1 MSDATLGAFAVVV
14 ATLLGLVVGSF
25 LNVVVARVPERRSLV
40 SPPSACPA
48 CGTPIKPYDNIP
60 VLSWIVLRGRCRAC
74 GEHISAQ
81 YPLVEATT
89 AVLYAAIV
97 WRFGAGWD
105 AAVAIM
111 LTSILIPLAIID
123 WQIFKLPNPITYF
136 GAVAL
141 LVLDTVAAAATG
153 EWHRLVDAVVSAVVL
168 AGFFY
173 VFAALFRLIRNK
185 TAFGMGDVKLCVSI
199 GLGLGWLGPRYVLV
213 AFYLSLFLGL
223 VFGVVIT
230 RAQRSGLQTKIPFG
244 VFLAAGSVLALFLT
258 PLLSD
263 WYFRAL

>member
-1 MSDATLGAFAVVV
+1 MSDAALQAFAVAV
-14 ATLLGLVVGSF
+14 AGVLGLVVGSF

-48 CGTPIKPYDNIP
+48 CSTPVKPYDNIP
-60 VLSWIVLRGRCRAC
+60 VLSWLLLRGRCRAC
-74 GEHISAQ
+74 GGPISAQ
-81 YPLVEATT
+81 YPLVEAATG
-89 AVLYAAIV
+89 VLYALIV
-97 WRFGAGWD
+97 WRFGPGWD
-105 AAVAIM
+105 AAVAIL
-111 LTSILIPLAIID
+111 LTSVLIPLAVID
-123 WQIFKLPNPITYF
+123 RQIFKLPNPITYF

-141 LVLDTVAAAATG
+141 MVLDTAAAAATG
-153 EWHRLVDAVVSAVVL
+153 QWNRLLDAVVAAVVL
-168 AGFFY
+168 AGFFWL
-173 VFAALFRLIRNK
+173 FAFLFELIRGK

-223 VFGVVIT
+223 VLGIVIT

-244 VFLAAGSVLALFLT
+244 VFLAAGSILAIFLT
-258 PLLSD
+258 PALSD

>member
-1 MSDATLGAFAVVV
+1 MSDATLGVFAVVV

-40 SPPSACPA
+40 TPPSACPA
-48 CGTPIKPYDNIP
+48 CGTPIKPYDNVP

-74 GEHISAQ
+74 GEPISAQ

-89 AVLYAAIV
+89 GVLFGLVV
-97 WRFGAGWD
+97 WRFGPGWD
-105 AAVAIM
+105 AAIALT
-111 LTSILIPLAIID
+111 LTSVLIPLAIID
-123 WQIFKLPNPITYF
+123 QRIFKLPNPITYF
-136 GAVAL
+136 GAGAL
-141 LVLDTVAAAATG
+141 LVLCVVAAAATG
-153 EWHRLVDAVVSAVVL
+153 EWHRLVDAVVSAAVL

-173 VFAALFRLIRNK
+173 VFSAVFRLVRNK
-185 TAFGMGDVKLCVSI
+185 AGLGMGDVKLCVSI

-244 VFLAAGSVLALFLT
+244 VFLAGGSILAIFLT
-258 PLLSD
+258 PVLSD
-263 WYFRAL
+263 WYFRSL

>member
-1 MSDATLGAFAVVV
+1 MSDAALGAIAVVV

-25 LNVVVARVPERRSLV
+25 LNVVIARVPARRSLV

-48 CGTPIKPYDNIP
+48 CGTPVKPYDNVP
-60 VLSWIVLRGRCRAC
+60 VLSWILLRGRCRAC
-74 GEHISAQ
+74 GEPISVQ
-81 YPLVEATT
+81 YPLVEASTG
-89 AVLYAAIV
+89 ALFGLIM
-97 WRFGAGWD
+97 WRFGPGWD
-105 AAVAIM
+105 AAIA
-111 LTSILIPLAIID
+111 LTLTAVLIPLAIID
-123 WQIFKLPNPITYF
+123 QRIFKLPNPITYF

-141 LVLDTVAAAATG
+141 LSLDVVAAAATG
-153 EWHRLVDAVVSAVVL
+153 QWHRLADAGLSAVVL

-173 VFAALFRLIRNK
+173 VFAALFRMIRNK
-185 TAFGMGDVKLCVSI
+185 AAFGMGDVKLCVSI

-223 VFGVVIT
+223 VLGVVIT

-258 PLLSD
+258 PVLSD